1 MKRWQQLPLRRIA
14 KFLLFAGA
22 GVLVLALAAVAYMVW
37 PRSYARAYLQGSPAG
52 EAVTPLA
59 SLASAARFRMG
70 AAVHDTEVDTFAASA
85 GRDFNSMTPAN
96 ATKWGNLLVGGKL
109 GAYDFATADALVNL
123 ALEKRAHVRG
133 HALVWGRFPGAGH
146 PSDLEE
152 ELKAS
157 PEPKQR
163 LEQIM
168 NEHIS
173 SVLGHF
179 HGRIP
184 QWDVVNEPLHLW
196 KPIWDD
202 NVFYRTLGEEFV
214 AMAFRQAHAAD
225 PSLELV
231 LNEQLPLYDDEHAE
245 KFFQLVQHL
254 QQTGAPIHGV
264 GLQSHVL
271 TNVPSVASLEAYM
284 HRIAELGLF
293 LEITELDV
301 RVRLFDDD
309 PDPYAA
315 QGRYFRDLA
324 AACAKQPAC
333 RGITVW
339 GISDRF
345 TWLDE
350 FPPFQWMKP
359 NDPLLFDHELRP
371 KPAYQGIAE
380 ALRQPPANRAAA
392 AR

>member
-1 MKRWQQLPLRRIA
+1 VKRWQALLGRIA
-14 KFLLFAGA
+14 KILLFVGAGA
-22 GVLVLALAAVAYMVW
+22 LLLVIAGIAYLAW
-37 PRSYARAYLQGSPAG
+37 PRSYVRRYVEAPAAG
-52 EAVTPLA
+52 DGASVLAPLA
-59 SLASAARFRMG
+59 SSARFRMG

-96 ATKWGNLLVGGKL
+96 ATKWGNLLVDGKL
-109 GAYDFATADALVNL
+109 GKYDFTKADALMDL
-123 ALEKRAHVRG
+123 ALAKQARVRG
-133 HALVWGRFPGAGH
+133 HALLWGRFPGAGH

-152 ELKAS
+152 ALNAAVD
-157 PEPKQR
+157 PKLR

-168 NEHIS
+168 TEHIGA
-173 SVLGHF
+173 VLGHF
-179 HGRIP
+179 RGRIP
-184 QWDVVNEPLHLW
+184 QWDVVNEPLHFW

-202 NVFYRTLGEEFV
+202 NVFYRTLGPGFV
-214 AMAFRQAHAAD
+214 ATAFRLAHAAD

-231 LNEQLPLYDDEHAE
+231 LNEQLPQYDNEHAQ
-245 KFFQLVQHL
+245 KFFEIVQQL
-254 QQTGAPIHGV
+254 QQTGVPIHGV

-271 TNVPSVASLEAYM
+271 VSVPSVASLEAYM

-293 LEITELDV
+293 VEITELDV
-301 RVRLFDDD
+301 RLRLFSDD

-345 TWLDE
+345 SWLDE
-350 FPPFQWMKP
+350 SPPFKWMQP
-359 NDPLLFDHELRP
+359 NAPLLFDEELRR
-371 KPAYQGIAE
+371 KPAYLGLVE
-380 ALRQPPANRAAA
+380 ALGQPFPNRVGNTP
-392 AR
+392 